1 VDRGGI
7 VLIDKEAG
15 RTSFETVQRVRKALR
30 AAKAGH
36 AGTLDKAAS
45 GLLIV
50 CIDGATAVQQILMGG
65 LKRYRA
71 VVRLGV
77 ETDTLDRYGKVVNTL
92 PAGVHSDGEIET
104 VFSRYI
110 GKTLQVPPRFSSIH
124 VKGKRSY
131 LRTLQGEDFTLEPR
145 EIEVSELKLL
155 GKGEDFLDIE
165 VLVSKGTY
173 VRSLA
178 RDIARDLGTCGS
190 LMELRR
196 LSIGP
201 FSVDGALKAED
212 LAPAIEE
219 QGVREPQVMEPQVQ
233 RPKVSIIP
241 LSEALEHL
249 PKISVD
255 QENARR
261 IAHGIPL
268 EKVLPDDALDA
279 LGEGY
284 TRILFG
290 DDLIALVHGKKRPT
304 YFKVFG

>member
-1 VDRGGI
+1 

-30 AAKAGH
+30 AKKAGH

-50 CIDGATAVQQILMGG
+50 CIDGATSVQQLLMGG

-71 VVRLGV
+71 AVRLGV
-77 ETDTLDRYGKVVNTL
+77 ETDTLDSYGKVVKTL
-92 PAGVHSDGEIET
+92 PAGVHSDGEIEA

-110 GKTLQVPPRFSSIH
+110 GKTLQIPPLYSSIH

-131 LRTLQGEDFTLEPR
+131 LRTLRGEEFTLEPR

-155 GKGEDFLDIE
+155 GKGEDVIRLE

-173 VRSLA
+173 IRSLA

-190 LMELRR
+190 LLELRR

-201 FSVDGALKAED
+201 FSVDRSLKADD
-212 LAPAIEE
+212 LALAIEE
-219 QGVREPQVMEPQVQ
+219 
-233 RPKVSIIP
+233 PKVKEPKVPIIP
-241 LSEALEHL
+241 LAEALGHL
-249 PKISVD
+249 PRVSVD
-255 QENARR
+255 QESARKVAR
-261 IAHGIPL
+261 GVPL
-268 EKVLPDDALDA
+268 EKVLSEDVLDA
-279 LGEGY
+279 FGEGY

-290 DDLIALVHGKKRPT
+290 DELIALVHGKTRPS

>member
-1 VDRGGI
+1 M
-7 VLIDKEAG
+7 LIDKEAG